1 MRGKLTLPTIPE
13 PFPKEFRSLLTAL
26 LATRGNIHSGRVE
39 QLRARRSVLSQSG
52 TFVGHR
58 RYERGDDLRH
68 LDWSAYARTGE
79 LFTKQL
85 QEDDRRAVTV
95 VIDLS
100 PSMLAGTPPR
110 RLAALR
116 LAAVLAGLAL
126 ARVDGV
132 SIVAP
137 GASNANARFTGTA
150 QLPQLLD
157 HLKQLPTVFVPPL
170 TAVALAMQAESVGRV
185 HWISDF
191 APVQDFSRPLLS
203 LRRRGANV
211 AGWIPTVPEDEA
223 APAGGYLRI
232 VDPETR
238 AELSVPVDRAL
249 HDELRRQLVLLE
261 RQQRRMF
268 AEAGSPLWRW
278 DQGSAE
284 HPRLADYL
292 PIVAA
297 CTR

>member
-1 MRGKLTLPTIPE
+1 MRRKLSLPTVPE
-13 PFPKEFRSLLTAL
+13 PFPASFRALLPAL
-26 LATRGNIHSGRVE
+26 LATRGNLDAGRIE
-39 QLRARRSVLSQSG
+39 RLRARRSVLSQSG

-68 LDWSAYARTGE
+68 IDWSAYARTGE

-95 VIDLS
+95 VLDLS
-100 PSMLAGTPPR
+100 PSLLAGTPPR
-110 RLAALR
+110 RLGALR
-116 LAAVLAGLAL
+116 LAAVLGGLAL
-126 ARVDGV
+126 ARLDGV

-137 GASNANARFTGTA
+137 GATNANVRFTGIAALSQLLEHLA
-150 QLPQLLD
+150 QLP
-157 HLKQLPTVFVPPL
+157 VVAVPPAAAASL
-170 TAVALAMQAESVGRV
+170 ALQAEAVGRV

-191 APVQDFSRPLLS
+191 APPPEFSLALLS
-203 LRRRGANV
+203 LRRRGAKV
-211 AGWIPTVPEDEA
+211 AGWLPTVPEDEA
-223 APAGGYLRI
+223 PPTGGYLRV
-232 VDPETR
+232 VDPETF
-238 AELSVPVDRAL
+238 AELVVPVDRAF

-268 AEAGSPLWRW
+268 AELGSPLWRW
-278 DQGSAE
+278 QAANAAE
-284 HPRLADYL
+284 PRLVDFL